1 MRMFSYLFILFF
13 LIVSPYFIIHHQLPS
28 RFIQMAALFVIMHL
42 IALLIVHAVLPN
54 SRKIISFYHTV
65 FSIVLFAPI
74 FYCSQVIF
82 DQSLENI
89 RRFYS
94 VIPTSYLILLVT
106 VIFSINFYKFKD
118 SSK

>member
-1 MRMFSYLFILFF
+1 MRVFSYLFILFF

-82 DQSLENI
+82 DQSIENI
-89 RRFYS
+89 HRFYS

>member
-1 MRMFSYLFILFF
+1 MRVFSYLFILFF

-106 VIFSINFYKFKD
+106 VIFSINFYKFND

>member
-1 MRMFSYLFILFF
+1 MRVFSYLFILFF